1 MPLQPPEQ
9 QLSKVT
15 QWGRAFR
22 DTCSQLF
29 RSSAGRSR
37 LFIIGS
43 GVLVC
48 LYALGVICCVLS
60 VPDIGVRCAFSNKVD
75 HFFPEF
81 LTLKGQEP
89 LPERN
94 DKIVSLGGHPIE
106 NWPQFLRG
114 LADLRDRSEPATVT
128 DAAQLA
134 DPKLNLARLDGEEI
148 VRVRFERDDQKYS
161 VWCRLGRSPLAALVP
176 TVLWFF
182 IKAGLFLVGALV
194 FWTRPHERS
203 ARLFF

>member
-15 QWGRAFR
+15 QWGRAVR
-22 DTCSQLF
+22 NACSHLF
-29 RSSAGRSR
+29 RSSTGRSR

-81 LTLKGQEP
+81 LAPGGQEP
-89 LPERN
+89 LQTDDE
-94 DKIVSLGGHPIE
+94 IVRLGGYPVE

-114 LADLRDRSEPATVT
+114 LA
-128 DAAQLA
+128 
-134 DPKLNLARLDGEEI
+134 
-148 VRVRFERDDQKYS
+148 
-161 VWCRLGRSPLAALVP
+161 
-176 TVLWFF
+176 
-182 IKAGLFLVGALV
+182 
-194 FWTRPHERS
+194 
-203 ARLFF
+203 